1 LDKNINGGIKMNE
14 NVELLNYIHEDSLMG
29 ISSLT
34 TMIRKL
40 NDKDNKIKKLIESEL
55 KDYEHYKKE
64 SEKMLKKYKGE
75 VLEASIMAKTM
86 AKMKLNFDIMKDNSD
101 SKIADILTRGFTM
114 GTIDMN
120 KKIDEYKKSAD
131 KNVLKLAKELL
142 EFQNKNIELLKEY
155 L

>member
-1 LDKNINGGIKMNE
+1 MNE
-14 NVELLNYIHEDSLMG
+14 NVELLNYIYEDSEMG

-40 NDKDNKIKKLIESEL
+40 NGRDNKIKKLIEEEL
-55 KDYEHYKKE
+55 KEYELFKKN
-64 SEKMLKKYKGE
+64 SKKMLKKYKRDCIESGLM
-75 VLEASIMAKTM
+75 VKTM

-101 SKIADILTRGFTM
+101 SNMAGILTQGFTM

-120 KKIDEYKKSAD
+120 KKIDTYKKSAD
-131 KNVLKLAKELL
+131 KEVLKIAKDFL
-142 EFQNKNIELLKEY
+142 EFQNRNIELLKEY

>member
-1 LDKNINGGIKMNE
+1 MLFR
-14 NVELLNYIHEDSLMG
+14 S
-29 ISSLT
+29 
-34 TMIRKL
+34 RKL

-55 KDYEHYKKE
+55 KDYEYYKKE

-75 VLEASIMAKTM
+75 VLEASIMTKTM

-101 SKIADILTRGFTM
+101 AKIADILTRGFTM

-120 KKIDEYKKSAD
+120 KKIEEYKKSAD
-131 KNVLKLAKELL
+131 KSVLKLAKEFL

>member
-1 LDKNINGGIKMNE
+1 MSNKGRFGVHGGQYIPETLMNA
-14 NVELLNYIHEDSLMG
+14 VIELEAA
-29 ISSLT
+29 
-34 TMIRKL
+34 
-40 NDKDNKIKKLIESEL
+40 
-55 KDYEHYKKE
+55 YEHYKKE
-64 SEKMLKKYKGE
+64 SEIMLKKYKGE

-131 KNVLKLAKELL
+131 KNVLKLAKEFL

>member
-1 LDKNINGGIKMNE
+1 MNE

-55 KDYEHYKKE
+55 KDYEYYKKE

-75 VLEASIMAKTM
+75 VLEASII
-86 AKMKLNFDIMKDNSD
+86 NFDIMKDNSD

-131 KNVLKLAKELL
+131 KNVLKLAKEFL

>member
-1 LDKNINGGIKMNE
+1 MNE

-86 AKMKLNFDIMKDNSD
+86 AKIKLNFDIMKDNSD

-131 KNVLKLAKELL
+131 KSVLKLAKEFL

>member
-1 LDKNINGGIKMNE
+1 
-14 NVELLNYIHEDSLMG
+14 
-29 ISSLT
+29 
-34 TMIRKL
+34 
-40 NDKDNKIKKLIESEL
+40 
-55 KDYEHYKKE
+55 
-64 SEKMLKKYKGE
+64 MLKKYKGE

-101 SKIADILTRGFTM
+101 AKIADILTRGFTM

-131 KNVLKLAKELL
+131 KSVLKLAKEFL

>member
-1 LDKNINGGIKMNE
+1 MNE

-55 KDYEHYKKE
+55 KDYEYYKKE

-101 SKIADILTRGFTM
+101 SKIADILIRGFTM

-131 KNVLKLAKELL
+131 KNVLKLAKEFL